1 MRYHS
6 SPELPGGRRW
16 PQAATIVLLALL
28 AWLTAWLVIWL
39 SCRAEGIPRQV
50 LRPPTLHGTPS
61 VRPRRCRESAPPIR
75 D

>member
-39 SCRAEGIPRQV
+39 S
-50 LRPPTLHGTPS
+50 
-61 VRPRRCRESAPPIR
+61 
-75 D
+75 